1 MGERAIRFG
10 VIALALGVIAAA
22 VLWVSVVRFK
32 DEAAIWDCGVPIGAA
47 WHGRQ
52 APDFP
57 LSVATETE
65 VGHADTG
72 LFGIPAGTPLTQ
84 TVCAG
89 QARTR
94 VAIAAGGILVA
105 VGAIVVNERRRGRP
119 QPSVAV

>member
-1 MGERAIRFG
+1 MSI
-10 VIALALGVIAAA
+10 VALALGVIATA

-52 APDFP
+52 APTLP
-57 LSVATETE
+57 LSVGTNPQVVRGTS
-65 VGHADTG
+65 G
-72 LFGIPAGTPLTQ
+72 LFGIPAGMPLTE

-94 VAIAAGGILVA
+94 VAIAAG
-105 VGAIVVNERRRGRP
+105 AIVIAAAVIAVSQRRRGRS
-119 QPSVAV
+119 QSAVAV